1 VQGFPTAYVQNLS
14 GSRKVDAV
22 RNYRSS
28 AELNMNDRKHI
39 FSLRSLFVKQSHFAV
54 KILFLE
60 EQVPNTF
67 STVESDSFSTEQW
80 LL

>member
-1 VQGFPTAYVQNLS
+1 
-14 GSRKVDAV
+14 
-22 RNYRSS
+22 
-28 AELNMNDRKHI
+28 MNDRKHI
-39 FSLRSLFVKQSHFAV
+39 FSLTSLFVKQSNFAV

-67 STVESDSFSTEQW
+67 STVESDSFSAEQW